1 MTNILQVAILG
12 LLLGGVYALMAAG
25 LTLAFGVMRIVNL
38 AHAAFI
44 IAAAYISFFAFDKL
58 GIDPL
63 LSVVFVMPIM
73 FLFGV
78 AVYQVLFR
86 RIEGSA
92 KFGEMTVLLTFGIAI
107 MIEGL
112 LGFVFTG
119 IYRKAQPGY
128 ANESFIVDG
137 LFLPQGDILFIPKGQ
152 FFASLMSIV
161 LLVGLWAFL
170 RYSHT
175 GYAIRATTQNRSA
188 AQIVGVNVRRVSAIS
203 FGLSTALAGASGAL
217 MSYLFPFF
225 PFRHWQWV
233 AVLLA
238 LVVLGGMGSMKGAVI
253 GALVLGVA
261 SSFVVDQIGPTWGP
275 MTFYLAL
282 FLILLIRPQG
292 LFGKEAPA

>member
-1 MTNILQVAILG
+1 VTNIIQVAILG

-38 AHAAFI
+38 AHAVFI
-44 IAAAYISFFAFDKL
+44 IASAYISFFAFEEL

-63 LSVVFVMPIM
+63 VSVVFVMPLM
-73 FLFGV
+73 FFFGV

-86 RIEGSA
+86 RIEGSP

-112 LGFVFTG
+112 LGFTFTG
-119 IYRKAQPGY
+119 IFRKATPGY
-128 ANESFIVDG
+128 ANQSFIVEG
-137 LFLPQGDILFIPKGQ
+137 WFLPQGDLLFIPKGQ
-152 FFASLMSIV
+152 LYASILSIV
-161 LLVGLWAFL
+161 LLVGLWVFL
-170 RYSHT
+170 RYSQT
-175 GYAIRATTQNRSA
+175 GYAIRATTQNRA
-188 AQIVGVNVRRVSAIS
+188 AAEIVGVNVRKVSAIS

-233 AVLLA
+233 AILLA
-238 LVVLGGMGSMKGAVI
+238 LVVLGGMGSMKGAVV
-253 GALVLGVA
+253 GALLLGVA
-261 SSFVVDQIGPTWGP
+261 SSFVVDMIGPTWGP

-292 LFGKEAPA
+292 LFGKEVPA